1 MSTVKCVIFL
11 VLLISDRQTDRQ
23 IDKQPNCPF
32 LTLVVYKLRIFLTI
46 KCGQNIL
53 LAYLWKHAFS
63 WIIDVLFNW
72 NFVNDQVFNLQ
83 CLVFWKEIF
92 FTYCNQN
99 KTKEYDPQ
107 RVIIICSKFD
117 CSKNLLDT
125 ILLLLDTIQAII
137 IFFVLNM
144 DFERLIANSLY
155 FIFFQLCWL

>member
-1 MSTVKCVIFL
+1 M
-11 VLLISDRQTDRQ
+11 
-23 IDKQPNCPF
+23 
-32 LTLVVYKLRIFLTI
+32 VYKLRIFLTI

-83 CLVFWKEIF
+83 CLVSWKEIF

-137 IFFVLNM
+137 IFFVNCSKIKNYEKSSAVRVFRAVSLL
-144 DFERLIANSLY
+144 DKKILTAWIAIGRQRFWKMSTARHNL
-155 FIFFQLCWL
+155 